1 VTDVQETGWEFDAVD
16 LRPVERWLDDAAVR
30 GNGMPAVVRNG
41 LVSSVDTYFDTDD
54 RRFER
59 AGYALRVRRIG
70 RRRNG
75 AEATLK
81 ALAGG
86 SGAGGPRRH
95 QLTERL
101 DDDGAEPTR
110 APGPVGERVRAL
122 AGSRPLLR
130 LFEVRTRRQTF
141 AIGADGVELAL
152 DETTIR
158 SRGGRPIARLRRVE
172 VEAPAGAAR
181 AVEPFVE
188 RMRAACR
195 LQPAAFSNYD
205 AGMVATGPHRPTAVD
220 VGPVEI
226 DPDAPIGVVALA
238 VLRRQFAVLLA
249 REPGTR
255 LGDDIEELHQMRVAT
270 RRMRAALALFRDVLP
285 ADAAA
290 LRVELGW
297 LAGLLG
303 AVRDLDVQL
312 EQLDEW
318 IAAVAEEDR
327 APLERLRALLLEERR
342 AARAEMLA
350 GLESRR
356 YATLLRRFER
366 MLRLTRG
373 GRAAAARVPV
383 RSAAPDLIE
392 QSYRRVRK
400 AARRIGPGSP
410 PEDYHRLRIACKR
423 FRYALEFL
431 ADVYPGETRRLV
443 RRLAAVQ
450 DVLGLNQDADVAIA
464 RLRGLASERGEELGP
479 ATVFVMGEVAERYR
493 DGMRA
498 LQARHPKTFARIR
511 GPWKRFR
518 AVIEERRPQPP
529 PPAPPSAAAPHGP

>member
-1 VTDVQETGWEFDAVD
+1 VTDVHETEWQFDAVD
-16 LRPVERWLDDAAVR
+16 LRPVERWLDDVAVR
-30 GNGMPAVVRNG
+30 GNGVPAVVRNG
-41 LVSSVDTYFDTDD
+41 VVTHVDVYFDTDD

-59 AGYALRVRRIG
+59 AGYALSVRKVG
-70 RRRNG
+70 RRRTG

-81 ALAGG
+81 ALSSGG
-86 SGAGGPRRH
+86 SGGGLGRRRE
-95 QLTERL
+95 LTERL
-101 DDDGAEPTR
+101 EGDGPPEPGR
-110 APGPVGERVRAL
+110 ATGPVGERVRAL
-122 AGSRPLLR
+122 AGSRPLLQ

-141 AIGADGVELAL
+141 TIAGVGGATAELAL

-158 SRGGRPIARLRRVE
+158 SRGGRPIAHLRRVA
-172 VEAPAGAAR
+172 VDAPDAAVGG
-181 AVEPFVE
+181 VEPFVE

-195 LQPAAFSNYD
+195 LQPAGFSKYD
-205 AGMVATGPHRPTAVD
+205 AGMVATGPHRPTGVD
-220 VGPVEI
+220 VGSVEV

-238 VLRRQFAVLLA
+238 VLRRQFALLLA

-285 ADAAA
+285 ADAAP

-318 IAAVAEEDR
+318 VAAAVEEDR
-327 APLERLRALLLEERR
+327 APLERLRRLLVEQRVDAR
-342 AARAEMLA
+342 AAMLA
-350 GLESRR
+350 GFESRR
-356 YATLLRRFER
+356 YGTLLRRFER
-366 MLRLTRG
+366 MLRLSRG

-392 QSYRRVRK
+392 RSYKAVRK
-400 AARRIGPGSP
+400 AARRIGPESP
-410 PEDYHRLRIACKR
+410 PEDYHRLRIAGKR

-464 RLRGLASERGEELGP
+464 RLRQLAGERGDELGP
-479 ATVFVMGEVAERYR
+479 STVFVMGEVAERYR
-493 DGMRA
+493 HGMRE

-511 GPWKRFR
+511 APWKEFR
-518 AVIEERRPQPP
+518 SLIESRRPES
-529 PPAPPSAAAPHGP
+529 PPAPPAVAS